1 MKPMRL
7 IAAFVLLLS
16 LTACDRSA
24 PKDVGPAQRVVQ
36 RDDEWEVPKSAKE
49 LQAEIEA
56 MTPVA
61 LVPFEKLLAFLPPAP
76 GGFTAD
82 KGEGAAVNN
91 DVEKYTIVSRDYHK
105 GDKDVRVVIM
115 DAGRVKAKYRPI
127 LRWVDVV
134 DETADDY
141 TKGVNLDGNPGW
153 EGYDRQFKTGNL
165 HLMIGKRYL
174 VTIHLNG
181 VDAEVMHTI
190 YKSMDVKGLAELK

>member
-7 IAAFVLLLS
+7 IAVFVLLLS
-16 LTACDRSA
+16 LTACDRAA
-24 PKDVGPAQRVVQ
+24 PKAVGPAQPVAQ
-36 RDDEWEVPKSAKE
+36 RDDELPVPESAKG
-49 LQAEIEA
+49 LQAEIEV

-61 LVPFEKLLAFLPPAP
+61 LVPFEKLLPFLPPAP

-91 DVEKYTIVSRDYHK
+91 DVEKYTIVSRDYRK
-105 GDKDVRVVIM
+105 GDNDFRVTIM

-127 LRWVDVV
+127 LRWVGVV
-134 DETADDY
+134 EGTADDY

-153 EGYDRQFKTGNL
+153 EGYDRKFKTGNM

-174 VTIHLNG
+174 VTIFLNG
-181 VDAEVMHTI
+181 VEAEVMHTV